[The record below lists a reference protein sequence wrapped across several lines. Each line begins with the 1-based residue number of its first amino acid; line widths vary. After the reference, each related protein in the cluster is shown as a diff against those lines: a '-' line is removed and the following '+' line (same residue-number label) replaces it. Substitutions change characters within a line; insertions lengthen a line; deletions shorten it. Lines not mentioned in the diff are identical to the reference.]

1 MTATLALEAVT
12 IRTANGPERPFYFRP
27 DTTDAAVINDVF
39 VKGGY
44 DLRRLDRTTKQR
56 RHADVV
62 AFLEREQQR
71 TGKRPLI
78 VDAGANIGAAAL
90 QFLSNFPNARIVSI
104 EPEASNY
111 ALLLRNTPGLDVVCM
126 QAAVSAREG
135 RVKLSDPGE
144 GHWGFRTEAAADGEI
159 RCVTINDIFRQN
171 AATHF
176 PFIVKIDI
184 EGGEAALFSDSTE
197 WVGQTPILIV
207 ELHDWL
213 LPRRGISQPFLK
225 SIAPLDRDLIHIGED
240 IYSIS
245 NVI

>member
-12 IRTANGPERPFYFRP
+12 LRAGNGPERAFYFRP
-27 DTTDAAVINDVF
+27 DTSDHAVINDVF
-39 VKGGY
+39 RNGGY

-56 RHADVV
+56 RHAEIV

-78 VDAGANIGAAAL
+78 IDAGANIGAAAL

-104 EPEASNY
+104 EPEASNH
-111 ALLLRNTPGLDVVCM
+111 ALLCRNTAGLDVVCM
-126 QAAVSAREG
+126 QAAVSASEG
-135 RVKLSDPGE
+135 RATLSDPGE

-159 RCVTINDIFRQN
+159 QCVTINDVFRQN

-184 EGGEAALFSDSTE
+184 EGGEAELFSDSTE

-213 LPRRGISQPFLK
+213 LPKRGISQPFLK

>member
-1 MTATLALEAVT
+1 MTTIIAVEAIT
-12 IRTANGPERPFYFRP
+12 IRAGNGPERAFYFRP
-27 DTTDAAVINDVF
+27 DTSDAAVIVEIF
-39 VKGGY
+39 SKGGY
-44 DLRRLDRTTKQR
+44 DLRRLDRTAKQR
-56 RHADVV
+56 RHADVL

-78 VDAGANIGAAAL
+78 IDAGANIGAATL
-90 QFLSNFPNARIVSI
+90 QFLSNFSNARIVSI

-111 ALLLRNTPGLDVVCM
+111 ALLHRNTAGLDVVCLH
-126 QAAVSAREG
+126 AAVSAREG

-144 GHWGFRTEAAADGEI
+144 GHWGYRTEAAADGDI
-159 RCVTINDIFRQN
+159 QCVTINDIFRQN

-184 EGGEAALFSDSTE
+184 EGGEAALFSEATE
-197 WVGQTPILIV
+197 WVAQTPILII

-213 LPRRGISQPFLK
+213 LPKRGISQPFLK